1 MAMKSHV
8 FRPGAWSAW
17 ILWFGFG
24 YSTEVTMRDNQSLS
38 ARMAVS
44 TDALREVRQA
54 AAALAVAILDDNRGC
69 SVKTYRQLQVL
80 FVRIGRMP
88 ELPVVETEGGRVY
101 LREEEYSHVEGG
113 V

>member
-1 MAMKSHV
+1 
-8 FRPGAWSAW
+8 
-17 ILWFGFG
+17 
-24 YSTEVTMRDNQSLS
+24 MRGNQSLS
-38 ARMAVS
+38 ARMAVA

-69 SVKTYRQLQVL
+69 STRTYRQLQVL

-113 V
+113 A